1 MSNVYMHIIC
11 ITEVENIF
19 GEKCQKFFNIS
30 DRYKILYPQ
39 SLKNKQQEKY
49 QKRKTILIIFKLL
62 NTRNVD
68 KILKITRERL

>member
-11 ITEVENIF
+11 ITEVEKIF
-19 GEKCQKFFNIS
+19 GEKCQKFFNNN

-39 SLKNKQQEKY
+39 SLKNKQQKKY
-49 QKRKTILIIFKLL
+49 QRRKRILIIFKLL
-62 NTRNVD
+62 NTINVE